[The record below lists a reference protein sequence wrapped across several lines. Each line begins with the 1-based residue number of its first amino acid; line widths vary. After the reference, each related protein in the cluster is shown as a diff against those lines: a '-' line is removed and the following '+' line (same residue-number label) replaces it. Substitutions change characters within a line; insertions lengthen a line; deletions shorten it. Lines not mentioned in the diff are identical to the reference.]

1 MTSSFLLPPNR
12 FSLSDTVIGGVVQ
25 RVAPL
30 HDNNFV
36 GHKRQFANVET
47 DNVDEK
53 FSLEPKRGRKMKISA
68 SRRERG
74 RINQARYR
82 QRQREHADN
91 LNESIQLL
99 QEEIKNLESQ
109 RQRII
114 RNAPTHQSVWSVATE
129 YFRLFRHGYM
139 TPMIAPDSSSV
150 TSTKTM
156 RQHVQLDFLKTKM
169 AADVTDGTICGAE
182 TILENWR
189 LFSMFHGDVNVQ
201 LKRLQQVA
209 ADSLLATM
217 AISLTIT
224 KNTLHQLY
232 PHLVSDDQVSP
243 LAASLL
249 NQRIVVCGA
258 VRFDWDEASGRVA
271 RLDSKL
277 DMLTPILKI
286 VGSLENVATVFGQ
299 ALITPEGKFFSSL

>member
-1 MTSSFLLPPNR
+1 MTSSFLLPPNI

-30 HDNNFV
+30 HDNNFD

-47 DNVDEK
+47 DN
-53 FSLEPKRGRKMKISA
+53 LP
-68 SRRERG
+68 
-74 RINQARYR
+74 
-82 QRQREHADN
+82 
-91 LNESIQLL
+91 
-99 QEEIKNLESQ
+99 EEIKNLESQ
-109 RQRII
+109 RQLII
-114 RNAPTHQSVWSVATE
+114 HNARTDQSVWPVATE

-139 TPMIAPDSSSV
+139 TPIIAPDSSSV
-150 TSTKTM
+150 TPTKTM
-156 RQHVQLDFLKTKM
+156 RQNVQLDFLETKM

-182 TILENWR
+182 AILQNWR
-189 LFSMFHGDVNVQ
+189 LFSVFHGDVNVQ

-243 LAASLL
+243 LAVRLL
-249 NQRIVVCGA
+249 NQRIVVCGSM
-258 VRFDWDEASGRVA
+258 RFVWDEASGRVA

-277 DMLTPILKI
+277 DMMTPILKI